1 MSKVHEFEYKPESTP
16 EVENNQRSDEQLK
29 ANLLFG
35 TISYKDDESYENF
48 IHNMNL
54 SQALFVLI
62 ASANFA
68 QAKGSFTI
76 LESEV
81 MANAVR
87 TIRKN
92 SKPVQ
97 ESNDPIKPE

>member
-1 MSKVHEFEYKPESTP
+1 
-16 EVENNQRSDEQLK
+16 
-29 ANLLFG
+29 
-35 TISYKDDESYENF
+35 
-48 IHNMNL
+48 MNL